1 MRVVVFGA
9 SGTIGRV
16 LLAALDH
23 EHDVVAVSRRS
34 RAAPSERTHWA
45 VADASDPAS
54 VRRVLE
60 ATQVVYYL
68 VHSLDS
74 PDFEERDRQAAE
86 IVAREAERAGVAQII
101 YLGGLG
107 DDAPGLSPHLR
118 SRIET
123 GRRLASGA
131 VPVTVLRAAMVI
143 GPGSAAFETI
153 VALVDRLP
161 GMVTPRWVSTPTQP
175 IALVDVVRYLAG
187 LCGLEKAFG
196 ASFDAGG
203 PEVMTYREMIERI
216 ARLRGRHPL
225 IVEVPVLS
233 PRLSSYWLHLVTPV
247 NAQMARPLIEGLR
260 NPTVARD
267 NRIRELMPF
276 PLTSFEEAAR
286 AALRTRG

>member
-16 LLAALDH
+16 LLAALDR
-23 EHDVVAVSRRS
+23 EHQVVAVSRRP
-34 RAAPSERTHWA
+34 RAAQSERTHWA

-60 ATQVVYYL
+60 GTQVVYYL

-86 IVAREAERAGVAQII
+86 TVAREAERAGVAQII

-131 VPVTVLRAAMVI
+131 VR
-143 GPGSAAFETI
+143 
-153 VALVDRLP
+153 
-161 GMVTPRWVSTPTQP
+161 
-175 IALVDVVRYLAG
+175 
-187 LCGLEKAFG
+187 
-196 ASFDAGG
+196 
-203 PEVMTYREMIERI
+203 
-216 ARLRGRHPL
+216 
-225 IVEVPVLS
+225 
-233 PRLSSYWLHLVTPV
+233 
-247 NAQMARPLIEGLR
+247 
-260 NPTVARD
+260 
-267 NRIRELMPF
+267 
-276 PLTSFEEAAR
+276 
-286 AALRTRG
+286 